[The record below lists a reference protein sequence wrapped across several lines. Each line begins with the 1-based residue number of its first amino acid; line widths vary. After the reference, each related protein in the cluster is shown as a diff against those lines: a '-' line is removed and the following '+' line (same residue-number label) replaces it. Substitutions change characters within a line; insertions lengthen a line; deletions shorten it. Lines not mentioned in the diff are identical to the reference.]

1 MTALLA
7 SSAFLLGI
15 LAATAVSAYPA
26 MIRDVG
32 DPSRSLTAFN
42 AAAGPSA
49 LAAGLRWWPIGAAL
63 AVAYVIV
70 LFRLHRGKAQAA
82 DGHGY

>member
-1 MTALLA
+1 MTAFA
-7 SSAFLLGI
+7 GSSAFLLGI
-15 LAATAVSAYPA
+15 LAATAASVYPA
-26 MIRDVG
+26 MIRAVG

-42 AAAGPSA
+42 AAASPYA

-63 AVAYVIV
+63 AVAYAVT